1 MGKRVIAAVLL
12 LLCIG
17 IPQTVAAEGAPSLS
31 SLSAV
36 LYEPTSGRFLYE
48 KDADTRRPMASTTKL
63 MTALVA
69 AKRLPFERVV
79 TIPPQAV
86 AVEGSSMGLRGG
98 DKITVE
104 HLLTGLLL
112 SSGNDAANA
121 LALLT
126 SGSLPAFAEQMNR
139 QAAALGMVHTRF
151 VTPSGLDE
159 GDHGSTARDMALL
172 GAAVLKEERLA
183 AICKRKTAVIALGD
197 PMREA
202 TVSNHNRLLR
212 LYPYTI
218 GLKTGYT
225 VKSGKCLVSAAQKD
239 GVTLVAVTLNGGD
252 YWNDHIALYEYGF
265 SKTAA
270 VTLPIPALPDVAVAG
285 GVSQTATLT
294 VEEPASVVLLKEEQ
308 AQVTC
313 HLQLPAFVWAPIAVG
328 DPIGRVTYTVGDR
341 VIAETAVTAAQE
353 VAARAPWTAFERW
366 QRAICRLVAEWM
378 R

>member
-1 MGKRVIAAVLL
+1 MIKRIAALL
-12 LLCIG
+12 LSLVCIG
-17 IPQTVAAEGAPSLS
+17 IPQTVSAQSAPSLS
-31 SLSAV
+31 SVSAV

-69 AKRLPFERVV
+69 AEQLPLDRVV
-79 TIPPQAV
+79 TIPSQAV
-86 AVEGSSMGLRGG
+86 MVEGSSMGLRGG
-98 DKITVE
+98 DKITV
-104 HLLTGLLL
+104 HDLLTGLLL

-121 LALLT
+121 LAMLT
-126 SGSLPAFAEQMNR
+126 SGSLPSFAEQMNR
-139 QAAALGMVHTRF
+139 KAATLGMVHTRF

-159 GDHGSTARDMALL
+159 GGHGSTARDMALL
-172 GAAVLKEERLA
+172 GAAVLQDERLA
-183 AICKRKTAVIALGD
+183 AICKQKTAVIKLGD

-225 VKSGKCLVSAAQKD
+225 VKSGKCLVSAAEKD
-239 GVTLVAVTLNGGD
+239 GVTIVAVTFNGGD

-270 VTLPIPALPDVAVAG
+270 VTLPIPALSGAAVAG
-285 GVSQTATLT
+285 GVSQTVAVT
-294 VEEPASVVLLKEEQ
+294 VETPATVVLLKEEQ
-308 AQVTC
+308 AQVEC
-313 HLQLPAFVWAPIAVG
+313 RVQLPMFVWAPITVG
-328 DPIGRVTYTVGDR
+328 DTIGRVTYTVGNR
-341 VIAETAVTAAQE
+341 VIAETAITAAQE
-353 VAARAPWTAFERW
+353 VAARIPWTFFERW
-366 QRAICRLVAEWM
+366 QRTVYRLVAEWM